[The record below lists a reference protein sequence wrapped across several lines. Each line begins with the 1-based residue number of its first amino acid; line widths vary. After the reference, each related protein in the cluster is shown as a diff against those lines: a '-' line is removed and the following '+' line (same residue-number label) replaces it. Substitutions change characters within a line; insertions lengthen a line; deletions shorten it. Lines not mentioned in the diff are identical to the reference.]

1 MLLSYLQV
9 GILGSL
15 LPRRCVKL
23 LHAHYESWHRRV
35 CVCWCSRLICLL
47 LVLAICNSISR

>member
-15 LPRRCVKL
+15 LPRRCVKR